1 MSRSDLAY
9 AVYEFFRQTSVCV
22 VSDDEI
28 QQAIACTDDVSLL
41 TFYEGIVLEGG
52 DLDA

>member
-9 AVYEFFRQTSVCV
+9 EVYEFFRRTNVCI
-22 VSDDEI
+22 VSDAEI
-28 QQAIACTDDVSLL
+28 WRAIACTDDVSLL

-52 DLDA
+52 DLDG